1 MAAGARIRHDRS
13 RKSVPFERE
22 TDVIIR
28 PYARLAATLFL
39 ATTLLAACK
48 SRQPD
53 LTVLAASPEQITYE
67 VMIESA
73 LFSSTRAPTPNE
85 VIAAAEKHCAQYRK
99 KAVFVRVV
107 QRATN
112 IQNITYDCVTP
123 SPK

>member
-1 MAAGARIRHDRS
+1 M
-13 RKSVPFERE
+13 
-22 TDVIIR
+22 DVIIR

-39 ATTLLAACK
+39 AMTLLAACK

-123 SPK
+123 SSK